1 MTIILYLYIY
11 IWWDEKVVSK
21 NFRRKGVGLKIFEK
35 VKKFAENSSCV
46 GISLQVL
53 DWNKTGINFYKKL
66 NMKLDNEW
74 INCYLSLDEK

>member
-1 MTIILYLYIY
+1 MYIE
-11 IWWDEKVVSK
+11 DLVVSES
-21 NFRRKGVGLKIFEK
+21 FRRKGVGLKIFDK
-35 VKKFAENSSCV
+35 VKKFAQDSTCT

-66 NMKLDNEW
+66 NMTLDNEW

>member
-1 MTIILYLYIY
+1 M
-11 IWWDEKVVSK
+11 
-21 NFRRKGVGLKIFEK
+21 
-35 VKKFAENSSCV
+35 KKFAEDSTCT

-66 NMKLDNEW
+66 NMTLDNEW